1 MVTALWIVVFAA
13 LFFWYVAWSEKDRLH
28 KEQQQREEAAK
39 KTRHNLISHATP
51 EILAYGVPDSQKVPS
66 PEDLPAEPGPDDEL
80 IDLEKGKWSLLNAG
94 RLLGA
99 VLATAGSVTI
109 SLDKGGKIR
118 LDGTKVDGVEM
129 QPFTLADF
137 KVTRPNP
144 QTAIM
149 NYSAKSGYTTMRATA
164 VWILE
169 NGTWRTSAYQATRNW

>member
-1 MVTALWIVVFAA
+1 MITALWIFVFLA
-13 LFFWYVAWSEKDRLH
+13 LFVLYVAWDENDRLR
-28 KEQQQREEAAK
+28 KEQQQREEAAQ
-39 KTRHNLISHATP
+39 KTRHDLISHATP
-51 EILAYGVPDSQKVPS
+51 EILAYGVADSQKAAP
-66 PEDLPAEPGPDDEL
+66 PDDLAATEPGPDDEL

-99 VLATAGSVTI
+99 VLAAPGSVTI
-109 SLDKGGKIR
+109 SQGKDGKIR
-118 LDGTKVDGVEM
+118 LDGAKDDAVEM

-149 NYSAKSGYTTMRATA
+149 NYSAKSGYTTMRATT

-169 NGTWRTSAYQATRNW
+169 NGIWRTSAYQVTRS